1 MGFRKYFETND
12 DENITYQNQEDIA
25 KAVIRGKLIALD
37 TYMKE
42 RLKTNDKKLKK
53 RTAKIDPKKL
63 EQRKK

>member
-37 TYMKE
+37 MYIG
-42 RLKTNDKKLKK
+42 KKG
-53 RTAKIDPKKL
+53 
-63 EQRKK
+63 